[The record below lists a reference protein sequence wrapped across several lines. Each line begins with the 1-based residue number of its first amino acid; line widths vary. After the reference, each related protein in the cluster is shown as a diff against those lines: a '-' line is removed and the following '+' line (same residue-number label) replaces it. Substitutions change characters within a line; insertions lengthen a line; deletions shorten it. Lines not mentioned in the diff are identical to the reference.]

1 MNTQIKTEEEYNLAL
16 SRIND
21 LFDSLP
27 GSKDYDEAKSLI
39 TLVEIYERRHYK
51 VEAPDKGIKDKKR
64 EPMKLISKTRKCII
78 SETYEIQ
85 LRPGMQVTLIDYL
98 TETGKVI
105 DTVLRDKDGN
115 DLSDDPVL
123 FESVIEF
130 IEGLEQI

>member
-39 TLVEIYERRHYK
+39 TLVEIYESDHYK
-51 VEAPDKGIKDKKR
+51 IEAPDNEIKGKKR
-64 EPMKLISKTRKCII
+64 EPMKLISKTRNCII

-85 LRPGMQVTLIDYL
+85 LRPAMQVTLIDYL

-105 DTVLRDKDGN
+105 DTVFRDKEGN
-115 DLSDDPVL
+115 DLSDDPEL

-130 IEGLEQI
+130 IESLEQI